1 MKVLRL
7 LFASCLFLA
16 APFVSFSQLY
26 FVENKGQWDQQV
38 HFKTEAGNSAFFL
51 TKDGYSILINHPEDY
66 LRLSEFNHGHGFDSL
81 VKYNARA

>member
-7 LFASCLFLA
+7 LLAPCLFLA
-16 APFVSFSQLY
+16 APLFSFSQLY

-51 TKDGYSILINHPEDY
+51 TKDGYSILMNHPEII
-66 LRLSEFNHGHGFDSL
+66 SAWQNSIMVMGSIH
-81 VKYNARA
+81 